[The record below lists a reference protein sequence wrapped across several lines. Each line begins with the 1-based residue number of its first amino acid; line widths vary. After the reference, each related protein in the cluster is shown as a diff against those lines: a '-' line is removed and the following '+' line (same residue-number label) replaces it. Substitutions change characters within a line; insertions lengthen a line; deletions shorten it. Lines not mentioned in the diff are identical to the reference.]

1 MSSLMQIFGLLL
13 ICFYSHVSAV
23 TFQEFPPQIV
33 KESSEVQIQCSH
45 DDSTKTQMLWFQQ
58 KKDSLV
64 LTLIGFVYVQGSPT
78 YEGEM
83 EKQFKLTKEG
93 TTKGTLI
100 IRRAKL
106 SDSAVY
112 FCAAKNTVNQANP
125 AYFGQGT
132 KLTVL
137 GKDDKITP
145 PTVKVLEP
153 SEKECRNK
161 VEKEKRKKTLLC
173 VISRFYP
180 DHVNVTW
187 KINNE
192 EMSKGV
198 ATDNMPAQPN
208 DGEFYKITSRLKVD
222 ANKWFDPENE
232 FKCIASFFNGTG
244 TTYHENGTR
253 GIEAPKTG
261 QNITTEAYL
270 KRSQT
275 AKLSYGVLII
285 KGCVYGAFVMFLVW
299 KLPGSS
305 GKRNN

>member
-1 MSSLMQIFGLLL
+1 MICVLLL
-13 ICFYSHVSAV
+13 
-23 TFQEFPPQIV
+23 T
-33 KESSEVQIQCSH
+33 
-45 DDSTKTQMLWFQQ
+45 
-58 KKDSLV
+58 
-64 LTLIGFVYVQGSPT
+64 
-78 YEGEM
+78 
-83 EKQFKLTKEG
+83 
-93 TTKGTLI
+93 
-100 IRRAKL
+100 
-106 SDSAVY
+106 
-112 FCAAKNTVNQANP
+112 
-125 AYFGQGT
+125 
-132 KLTVL
+132 

-253 GIEAPKTG
+253 GIEG
-261 QNITTEAYL
+261 MFIH
-270 KRSQT
+270 
-275 AKLSYGVLII
+275 
-285 KGCVYGAFVMFLVW
+285 KG
-299 KLPGSS
+299 
-305 GKRNN
+305 

>member
-1 MSSLMQIFGLLL
+1 MICVLLL
-13 ICFYSHVSAV
+13 
-23 TFQEFPPQIV
+23 T
-33 KESSEVQIQCSH
+33 
-45 DDSTKTQMLWFQQ
+45 
-58 KKDSLV
+58 
-64 LTLIGFVYVQGSPT
+64 
-78 YEGEM
+78 
-83 EKQFKLTKEG
+83 
-93 TTKGTLI
+93 
-100 IRRAKL
+100 
-106 SDSAVY
+106 
-112 FCAAKNTVNQANP
+112 
-125 AYFGQGT
+125 
-132 KLTVL
+132 

-208 DGEFYKITSRLKVD
+208 DGKFYKITSRLKVD

-253 GIEAPKTG
+253 GIEG
-261 QNITTEAYL
+261 MFIH
-270 KRSQT
+270 
-275 AKLSYGVLII
+275 
-285 KGCVYGAFVMFLVW
+285 KG
-299 KLPGSS
+299 
-305 GKRNN
+305 

>member
-1 MSSLMQIFGLLL
+1 MILIFLSIHLNNILVSGLSLSEQVHQTPADMFKQPGEEAKFN
-13 ICFYSHVSAV
+13 CFHTISNYDKILWYKQTNEQLQFLGYMNINNGYPENGAG
-23 TFQEFPPQIV
+23 V
-33 KESSEVQIQCSH
+33 KIEGGAE
-45 DDSTKTQMLWFQQ
+45 
-58 KKDSLV
+58 KDQNCT
-64 LTLIGFVYVQGSPT
+64 LTIERL
-78 YEGEM
+78 
-83 EKQFKLTKEG
+83 
-93 TTKGTLI
+93 
-100 IRRAKL
+100 KL
-106 SDSAVY
+106 SSSAVY
-112 FCAAKNTVNQANP
+112 FCAARLHNRE
-125 AYFGQGT
+125 AYFGGGT